1 MQILRRLFSRKA
13 RKAAALAGSGLVP
26 SAPDQHATCL
36 TRTQQFFLQ
45 WNAERLGISLEES
58 QRRYKAS
65 LGVLPKGHGGRAF
78 KKFNGIAHDLLRVF
92 YDDSAAEVF
101 DTYRYHG
108 PLHFLAMLT
117 YPEPQW
123 RDSDL
128 IVRELITRPRVSLLD
143 FGCGLAQQSRT
154 LAQYLHDRGIEVQL
168 TLVDIPTLRQDF
180 LQWWGVHT
188 GIVTTFLPCT
198 AAAPIPDLP
207 ACDLCQATEF
217 FEHVHDPVAYFDR
230 IDSKLASGG
239 LLVTGIM
246 DHHVDFLHVS
256 PRLDALRARVAARGY
271 QQLIENRVL
280 RKP

>member
-58 QRRYKAS
+58 QRRYAAS